1 MLSNKFASLLFLCLE
16 KGERGMREKRDKRGI
31 VKLLKFVNGAWQVV
45 DYGIPEKTAIY
56 TALGYVVER

>member
-1 MLSNKFASLLFLCLE
+1 
-16 KGERGMREKRDKRGI
+16 MREKRDKRGI